1 MGNAMKV
8 AKKCIALGALYG
20 ALLALCTSCENDT
33 HVDGAYEES
42 PDSGRILNHYPEIQ
56 QHFDNYRFFRF
67 YLRQYGDD
75 VGGIFETFDL
85 PSYFEFSQMPEAVE
99 SRMSSYYCARIES
112 GYVRNGYV
120 NLYFID
126 KEQRRWLYT
135 GAISETIEGSIH
147 RVSQSDGS
155 KISSRDYLMPQ
166 DAAYYQHSSNS
177 TKQMVLAKRDK
188 EPTNPLSCIYY
199 YKGVD
204 IDFLIPES
212 VWNHCNDP
220 ALCHNLRLAII
231 GMKPIPNWLD
241 SKDTKPIVAE
251 FLSAT
256 LSDVDRVGTARTIYM
271 RDTPHVKFRNSSGMF
286 WATAIVYDDANGNG
300 IWDHDEII
308 YAGMQDSLLLFLD
321 ESSPATY
328 LAQRPNTDS
337 HALYYLYRPKEA
349 QLGWQ
354 VVGEKDQI
362 VDNSAFRAITSLDE
376 IRSLA
381 ALSTW
386 NDDKG
391 CVFEPSNDDNTAICR
406 GMLPFYYSVLES
418 EAQNGAHPPE

>member
-1 MGNAMKV
+1 
-8 AKKCIALGALYG
+8 
-20 ALLALCTSCENDT
+20 
-33 HVDGAYEES
+33 
-42 PDSGRILNHYPEIQ
+42 
-56 QHFDNYRFFRF
+56 
-67 YLRQYGDD
+67 
-75 VGGIFETFDL
+75 
-85 PSYFEFSQMPEAVE
+85 MPETVE

-300 IWDHDEII
+300 ITTKSSMQGCKIVYCYSSTNRRQRHILHNAPIQIAMLCTI
-308 YAGMQDSLLLFLD
+308 YIDLRKHNWVGK
-321 ESSPATY
+321 SSV
-328 LAQRPNTDS
+328 
-337 HALYYLYRPKEA
+337 K
-349 QLGWQ
+349 
-354 VVGEKDQI
+354 K
-362 VDNSAFRAITSLDE
+362 
-376 IRSLA
+376 IRSSIIVHFERSHRSTKSVRSPRYRLGTTTKDA
-381 ALSTW
+381 SLSHRTTIIQ
-386 NDDKG
+386 
-391 CVFEPSNDDNTAICR
+391 PSVAVCCLSII
-406 GMLPFYYSVLES
+406 PF
-418 EAQNGAHPPE
+418 